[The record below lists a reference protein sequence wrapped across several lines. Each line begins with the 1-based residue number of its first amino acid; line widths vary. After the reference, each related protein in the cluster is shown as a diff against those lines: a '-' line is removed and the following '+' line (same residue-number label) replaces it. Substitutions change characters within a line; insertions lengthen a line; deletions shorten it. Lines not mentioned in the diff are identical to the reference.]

1 MGASAG
7 GVSIKID
14 TSKYDLSKIVND
26 LIGTDFVKTQNFEDT
41 RYPDKYYLVKTNEVI
56 TIYNSQFV
64 ENFYKRQDTKEIQ
77 SIIEYFQK
85 PELIFA
91 HERYDSGGT
100 YSYALIYNGELKR
113 QFRSLSYE
121 TKIDFGD
128 LEEIEIDWK
137 NGEVTKIDLGDG
149 DFETIIKNTKTGFE
163 CDESNVPQ
171 VVLDQLQFD
180 KLGFDGDD
188 SKIIEKVFFIKAS
201 TTTEFDRKQNDNF
214 KAENLETK
222 QETNPWWKLW

>member
-1 MGASAG
+1 MASI
-7 GVSIKID
+7 SE
-14 TSKYDLSKIVND
+14 TSFGKKL
-26 LIGTDFVKTQNFEDT
+26 
-41 RYPDKYYLVKTNEVI
+41 
-56 TIYNSQFV
+56 
-64 ENFYKRQDTKEIQ
+64 ENAQALATHLQ
-77 SIIEYFQK
+77 SFNNYAELNA
-85 PELIFA
+85 ELIFA

-171 VVLDQLQFD
+171 VVLNQLQFD

-222 QETNPWWKLW
+222 QETKPWWKLW